1 MVLGNP
7 NSFVKDRHPLW
18 RNFNNNK
25 YERTFQH
32 GVVGP
37 QWEIPLG
44 DDNRGFKHIASPMP
58 KPEVIRKIFPN
69 ELPPVTYSPSSFDMP
84 MRKDIVQVDIPEAT
98 IRTTEENIDPRFPP
112 KRPVSTVS
120 GTLYH
125 GTGSTDVRITHGLPN
140 FLEKKALNNARNKNK
155 NKSVSK
161 KNKSKSKK
169 NKKSLNKSKS
179 KKNKNSLNKSKSKKN
194 KSKNKKN
201 KKSKK
206 SLKKSKSKKNKSKK
220 NKNHLKNKRNSAKHR
235 TQNTHKNKNHHKSH
249 NKAHNKRHHKEA
261 CTPDPIVKQTANV
274 KSEALA
280 HAHEAENKAS
290 SMISSITNVPEG
302 NNHMVLG
309 VDLVNRY
316 EQPDLKI
323 HEHNRT
329 LERRNAEIRNTPAG
343 VRAAHTFRRLP

>member
-25 YERTFQH
+25 YEKTFQH

-37 QWEIPLG
+37 QWELPIG

-58 KPEVIRKIFPN
+58 KPEVNRKIFPN

-84 MRKDIVQVDIPEAT
+84 MRRDIVQVDIPEAT

-112 KRPVSTVS
+112 KRPVSTVT

-125 GTGSTDVRITHGLPN
+125 GTGSTDVRISHGLPN

-161 KNKSKSKK
+161 KNKSKK
-169 NKKSLNKSKS
+169 NKK
-179 KKNKNSLNKSKSKKN
+179 SLNKSKSKKN
-194 KSKNKKN
+194 KSKNKKC
-201 KKSKK
+201 KKSRK
-206 SLKKSKSKKNKSKK
+206 SLKKSKSKKNRSKK
-220 NKNHLKNKRNSAKHR
+220 NKYHLKNKRNSAQHR
-235 TQNTHKNKNHHKSH
+235 TKNTHKNKNHHKS
-249 NKAHNKRHHKEA
+249 HNKRHHKEA
-261 CTPDPIVKQTANV
+261 CTPDPIVKQTANA

-290 SMISSITNVPEG
+290 SMISSITNTPEG
-302 NNHMVLG
+302 NNHIVMG

-316 EQPDLKI
+316 EQPDIKI

-329 LERRNAEIRNTPAG
+329 LERKNAEIRNTPAG
-343 VRAAHTFRRLP
+343 VRAAHTFSRLH